1 MLTFDEYL
9 FLHEIHP
16 VPDHGQEEL
25 VVEAHVVTLQQ
36 GRQDLLVQLSLPVRH
51 YQKFD
56 FFINLFCYAE
66 IFNFSKKNG

>member
-51 YQKFD
+51 
-56 FFINLFCYAE
+56 
-66 IFNFSKKNG
+66 